1 MDDGEFREKLLEVL
15 YEFNKKIAATNIHIS
30 QIQKILQKK
39 IGEKIDK
46 EQLIR
51 CGIFLFDEKLITI
64 YGDEKIKGW
73 VEAIISHDGIKYIET
88 KKDDTGEDVA

>member
-46 EQLIR
+46 EQL
-51 CGIFLFDEKLITI
+51 
-64 YGDEKIKGW
+64 
-73 VEAIISHDGIKYIET
+73 
-88 KKDDTGEDVA
+88 